1 MEFDET
7 ILIRLNSKDKLYYN
21 KVSQELHIPLSKII
35 RLAMPFY
42 LQHKLNRELVR
53 ELKEYGHQ
61 LYQEEINELKIKLL
75 NSDKK
80 DGDFLNKFTKA
91 IMRSLMNNEKDTNY
105 KILVGLNHPDKRTR
119 EKVKQ
124 VVQRLCPQRLKP
136 CMTILKREKARINYQ
151 HKPDK
156 IPILEKMP
164 ERPKIDVFN
173 CESIPLFNQ
182 KGMMIIRMTRTE
194 LNLTDPKKLEKQGLY
209 TKEMLKGNEQ
219 S

>member
-1 MEFDET
+1 M
-7 ILIRLNSKDKLYYN
+7 
-21 KVSQELHIPLSKII
+21 
-35 RLAMPFY
+35 
-42 LQHKLNRELVR
+42 
-53 ELKEYGHQ
+53 
-61 LYQEEINELKIKLL
+61 
-75 NSDKK
+75 
-80 DGDFLNKFTKA
+80 
-91 IMRSLMNNEKDTNY
+91 
-105 KILVGLNHPDKRTR
+105 